1 MSATEEEGMTMKPVL
16 LASRYAS
23 EMASKYTS
31 KKSSASRMIMCLDGV
46 SDIESNNMYELYP
59 YQQCGG

>member
-1 MSATEEEGMTMKPVL
+1 MTMKPVL